1 MGLEYHN
8 QLNFVK
14 VETVKHS
21 KVTIK
26 LTKVELVDIIKD
38 WVQRK
43 GFNPDQVQ
51 FDHEMQYSSEF
62 DPGDLVLTGVTITAN
77 NTKEK
82 IEL

>member
-1 MGLEYHN
+1 MGLGYHN

-14 VETVKHS
+14 METVKHS

-51 FDHEMQYSSEF
+51 FDHEMHYDSEF
-62 DPGDLVLTGVTITAN
+62 DPGDLVLVGATITAN
-77 NTKEK
+77 DTKEK

>member
-1 MGLEYHN
+1 M
-8 QLNFVK
+8 
-14 VETVKHS
+14 ETVKHS

-51 FDHEMQYSSEF
+51 FDYEMHYDSEF
-62 DPGDLVLTGVTITAN
+62 DPGDLVLVGATITAN
-77 NTKEK
+77 DTKEK

>member
-14 VETVKHS
+14 METVKHS

-51 FDHEMQYSSEF
+51 FDHETHYDSEF
-62 DPGDLVLTGVTITAN
+62 DPGDLVLVGVTITAN
-77 NTKEK
+77 DTKEK